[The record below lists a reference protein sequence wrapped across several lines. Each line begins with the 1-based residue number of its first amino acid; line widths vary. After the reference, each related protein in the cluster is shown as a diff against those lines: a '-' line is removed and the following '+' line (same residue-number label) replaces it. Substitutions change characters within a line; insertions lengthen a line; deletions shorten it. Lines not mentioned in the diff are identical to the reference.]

1 MPQEAAACKRRGNCA
16 NLSAIPQASTDF
28 QFAMQRLVLSIPQA
42 AISAQARGSVPPDRW
57 DEGINAALNTQ
68 SALPGEV
75 RMFVGEVPEG
85 WEAFQKALPRAA
97 SLTSLQWLASSLSA
111 PDSSPVTSSG
121 PTRALAMCD
130 GQHILQ
136 IGRPSA
142 GLTDNPASAPIYVTD
157 IVTQQ
162 TTQLQNFT
170 VTLPALYESMADGR
184 VLFAGGVRV
193 TSGSPVTTCQVMDRH
208 GVIEARASMPGPRF
222 RCVSGKISDDELLV
236 VGGVATGS
244 PGSPG
249 AGTSSVFKYTYS
261 TNTWDTLPTFP
272 VEVSSGSG
280 VVITSGGVTL
290 AVIGSRVYRLDYSTN
305 TFSEIAPPF
314 TDGVTSVQAHQAA
327 YLKDGRAIM
336 YCQYVESAV
345 SKKPAVFLFD
355 GISIA
360 RADIPPIGPY
370 SYNSAVSH
378 CAISTPIAVGVDR
391 IIAIANSPGQ
401 ASASGAVLADESQ
414 AFIMQ
419 RAIKYARK
427 LP

>member
-1 MPQEAAACKRRGNCA
+1 MTWASNVGELGVRDVLIEMEAE
-16 NLSAIPQASTDF
+16 L
-28 QFAMQRLVLSIPQA
+28 
-42 AISAQARGSVPPDRW
+42 
-57 DEGINAALNTQ
+57 EGINTALNAP

-75 RMFVGEVPEG
+75 RMFVGAIPDG
-85 WEAFQKALPRAA
+85 WEAFQNVLPRAA
-97 SLTSLQWLASSLSA
+97 SLPGLQWLASSLGV
-111 PDSSPVTSSG
+111 PDSSPVASSG

-130 GQHILQ
+130 GQYILQ

-162 TTQLQNFT
+162 TTQHQSFT
-170 VTLPALYESMADGR
+170 VTLPALFESMADGR
-184 VLFAGGVRV
+184 VLFAGGVRA
-193 TSGSPVTTCQVMDRH
+193 SNGSPVTTCQVVDRF
-208 GVIEARASMPGPRF
+208 GVIEARASMPAPRF

-261 TNTWDTLPTFP
+261 TNTWNTLPNFP
-272 VEVSSGSG
+272 VEVSSAG

-290 AVIGSRVYRLDYSTN
+290 AVIGSRAYQLNYSTN
-305 TFSEIAPPF
+305 TFSERATPF
-314 TDGVTSVQAHQAA
+314 TEGVTSIQAQQAA

-345 SKKPAVFLFD
+345 SKKPAIFLFD
-355 GISIA
+355 GVSIT

-378 CAISTPIAVGVDR
+378 CAISTPITMGVDR

>member
-1 MPQEAAACKRRGNCA
+1 MTWA
-16 NLSAIPQASTDF
+16 SASSGGGEKI
-28 QFAMQRLVLSIPQA
+28 
-42 AISAQARGSVPPDRW
+42 
-57 DEGINAALNTQ
+57 
-68 SALPGEV
+68 GEV
-75 RMFVGEVPEG
+75 RMFVGAIPDG
-85 WEAFQKALPRAA
+85 WEAFQNVLPRAA
-97 SLTSLQWLASSLSA
+97 SLTSLQWLASSLAA
-111 PDSSPVTSSG
+111 PDSSPVASSG

-130 GQHILQ
+130 GQYILQ

-142 GLTDNPASAPIYVTD
+142 GLTDNPVSAPIYVTD

-162 TTQLQNFT
+162 ITQLQSLT
-170 VTLPALYESMADGR
+170 VTLPALCESMSDGR
-184 VLFAGGVRV
+184 VLFAGGVRA
-193 TSGSPVTTCQVMDRH
+193 TNGSPVTTCQVVDRF
-208 GVIEARASMPGPRF
+208 GVIEARASMPAPRF

-236 VGGVATGS
+236 VGGATGTPS
-244 PGSPG
+244 SPG
-249 AGTSSVFKYTYS
+249 ADTSSVFKYTYS
-261 TNTWDTLPTFP
+261 TNTWATLPNFP
-272 VEVSSGSG
+272 VGVSSAG

-290 AVIGSRVYRLDYSTN
+290 AVIGSRAYRLNYSTD
-305 TFSEIAPPF
+305 TFSEIVPPF
-314 TDGVTSVQAHQAA
+314 TDGVTSIQAQQAA

-355 GISIA
+355 GISIT
-360 RADIPPIGPY
+360 RVDIPAIGPY

-378 CAISTPIAVGVDR
+378 CAISTPIATGVDR

-401 ASASGAVLADESQ
+401 SSASGAILADESQ